1 MTQSTKKKTTKP
13 KRTLQ
18 VKTLPELPTNPFIF
32 EILDLASRQRSKAKK
47 IEVLRKY
54 DHKALRHVLIWNFDE
69 AIVSIL
75 PEGEVP
81 YVGYDE
87 NVSYSGSLTT
97 KLSHQVRSMHEKG
110 NFSLGAGDQQ
120 GHTTIRRESKHFY
133 RFVKGGDDAMN
144 KIKRESVFINILQTL
159 PEPEA
164 EILVLVKDKLL
175 TTKYNIT
182 KELVAEA
189 YPEITWGNRS

>member
-1 MTQSTKKKTTKP
+1 MTPAKQKTTATKTRSTSTRKKTTSTRKTATKPRTVTVKKKTLP
-13 KRTLQ
+13 PNPMVHEILEAVDSER
-18 VKTLPELPTNPFIF
+18 VKTKKL
-32 EILDLASRQRSKAKK
+32 EILLTFGDDSFKM
-47 IEVLRKY
+47 VM
-54 DHKALRHVLIWNFDE
+54 IWNFDE
-69 AIVSIL
+69 TVVSML
-75 PEGEVP
+75 PDGPVP
-81 YVGYDE
+81 YQPVE
-87 NVSYSGSLTT
+87 
-97 KLSHQVRSMHEKG
+97 
-110 NFSLGAGDQQ
+110 GDVQANREQ
-120 GHTTIRRESKHFY
+120 GIPQRTTIRNSARQFY